1 MKMVLKPVKMEKVY
15 IISLTDYKEAIID
28 YLHEK
33 GVMQIENVEKEITKY
48 LKIIPQSEV
57 KEISEQYIRFKGLE
71 KYLFPRKVINK
82 YKFADN
88 NDLFSKIEEIKID
101 PEINEIRNKLEE
113 IKARKKLLENDME
126 SLEILRV
133 LGINAN
139 YLNSKNIFFII
150 GK

>member
-71 KYLFPRKVINK
+71 KYLFQRKVI
-82 YKFADN
+82 
-88 NDLFSKIEEIKID
+88 
-101 PEINEIRNKLEE
+101 
-113 IKARKKLLENDME
+113 
-126 SLEILRV
+126 
-133 LGINAN
+133 
-139 YLNSKNIFFII
+139 
-150 GK
+150 